1 VHPCPSTFC
10 SGLSRAS
17 RRRHRLGDGVSA
29 GVAAANPLTAW
40 TVESLTGLA
49 QLPWP
54 AVVVLG
60 GLVVL
65 LGTGIALNVKLPVVW
80 RRCAGLSVS
89 LLFAALAMRIGH
101 SLRAAAPGIPVLA
114 WGLSALAVGL
124 AARWVNGLW
133 RLALVLWSL
142 LCGGVL
148 LVMFEAWLGLSHVLN
163 GLLVLLG
170 LAAFVLAFWKALP
183 RLPGEPPIPTPDEPS
198 PPLIERLDSDDAQ
211 EAADKYTRE

>member
-1 VHPCPSTFC
+1 M
-10 SGLSRAS
+10 
-17 RRRHRLGDGVSA
+17 SA
-29 GVAAANPLTAW
+29 GVVAANPLTAW
-40 TVESLTGLA
+40 AAESLSSLA
-49 QLPWP
+49 LLPWP
-54 AVVVLG
+54 AVIVLG
-60 GLVVL
+60 GLVLL
-65 LGTGIALNVKLPVVW
+65 LGTGIALNVKLPTVW

-89 LLFAALAMRIGH
+89 LLFTALTMRIGD
-101 SLRAAAPGIPVLA
+101 SLLAAAPGIPELA

-124 AARWVNGLW
+124 AARWITGPW
-133 RLALVLWSL
+133 RLVLMLWSL

-148 LVMFEAWLGLSHVLN
+148 LVMFEAWLGWGHVLQ

-183 RLPGEPPIPTPDEPS
+183 RLPDDQPTPASDEPS